1 MKVSSCWAES
11 LCPLQ
16 KAFLLPKHSWSLLP
30 PWMVKRRPCVPGLIF
45 IITTLLLLGF
55 ISSFWWL
62 LAYNWVCFSIPC
74 DLGYVIAIDFSLPGP
89 SFVLTL
95 SWSVSRTAVNG
106 CPFQVVS
113 YHCLQIRISPCCSRR
128 GGKIGLVALLITTCW
143 VILRCSWVSV
153 ISLPSRYKAVFLLT
167 WSTSCDRSRRVVTFL
182 TC

>member
-11 LCPLQ
+11 LGPLQ

-30 PWMVKRRPCVPGLIF
+30 PWTVKRRPCVPGLIF

-106 CPFQVVS
+106 CP
-113 YHCLQIRISPCCSRR
+113 ISSR
-128 GGKIGLVALLITTCW
+128 LLPLLTDQD
-143 VILRCSWVSV
+143 
-153 ISLPSRYKAVFLLT
+153 ISLLLKARREDRFSRLVDHDLLSNPSLFMGQ
-167 WSTSCDRSRRVVTFL
+167 CN
-182 TC
+182 